1 MGVCTVARQ
10 FITCY
15 ITHRLKITTFNM
27 KCGLPLNKM
36 FRETERIKKSKSH
49 LELWHQE
56 ETAEL
61 MLEIVRWSDTT
72 PKQSYLLPNS

>member
-1 MGVCTVARQ
+1 
-10 FITCY
+10 
-15 ITHRLKITTFNM
+15 
-27 KCGLPLNKM
+27 M